1 MPTPRRRTFAAPI
14 LGSALSMLPAL
25 RHPCLR
31 WSATP
36 APRAWPSPRGIIDRK
51 RQNRLPRTQRF
62 PTSSV
67 ALAWVLVAASWGVAA
82 AACPFCGVVG
92 RSLAQR
98 RDAAA
103 VTAVGESAGP
113 VARDDAGRLVQ
124 PFTVRQPL
132 RGRTTAG
139 DIVAARVAGPIA
151 GTAILFE
158 TAGVWEA
165 VAADEALIAHV
176 AAAPAVTEPVARRLA
191 WYAPRLE
198 HPDPA
203 IASDAYA
210 AFGLAAFADVRA
222 AAGSFDPDKLRH
234 WLDDPGIDQRRRG
247 FYGLALGIVA
257 AGERDAA
264 ARARHVAALRGA
276 IDRPASDLRAGF
288 DGLLAGLVV
297 AEGAAG
303 LDALESRGL
312 LDAATR
318 AGDARHALAVLRFAA
333 ESLADTLPRS
343 RVTAATA
350 RLLANPA
357 VAADAAVDL
366 ARYGDWSAVERV
378 AGLWDALGGDDPL
391 VRRAVAG
398 YLAACP
404 LPAAREH
411 LDRLRAA
418 DPDRLRAALEAVT
431 GPR

>member
-1 MPTPRRRTFAAPI
+1 MNAAAARGLLL
-14 LGSALSMLPAL
+14 LGLLGLVAGWPAL
-25 RHPCLR
+25 AR
-31 WSATP
+31 
-36 APRAWPSPRGIIDRK
+36 
-51 RQNRLPRTQRF
+51 
-62 PTSSV
+62 
-67 ALAWVLVAASWGVAA
+67 

-92 RSLAQR
+92 RPLADR
-98 RDAAA
+98 RDAAD
-103 VTAVGESAGP
+103 VTAVGEAAGP
-113 VARDDAGRLVQ
+113 AHRDEAGLVVQ
-124 PFTVRQPL
+124 PFVLGQAI
-132 RGRTTAG
+132 RG
-139 DIVAARVAGPIA
+139 DAARDASVTARVTGPVD

-165 VAADEALIAHV
+165 VAADEALFAHV
-176 AAAPAVTEPVARRLA
+176 ATAPAGTEPAARRLA

-203 IASDAYA
+203 IAADAYA
-210 AFGLAAFADVRA
+210 AFGLAAFADIRA
-222 AAGSFDPDKLRH
+222 AAGAFDPEKLRH

-264 ARARHVAALRGA
+264 VRAGHVAALRGA

-297 AEGAAG
+297 AEGATG
-303 LDALESRGL
+303 LEALESRGL

-318 AGDARHALAVLRFAA
+318 AGDARHAIAVLRFTA

-343 RVTAATA
+343 QVRAATA

-378 AGLWDALGGDDPL
+378 AGLWDSLGRDDPL

-398 YLAACP
+398 YLSTCP
-404 LPAAREH
+404 LPAAREQ
-411 LDRLRAA
+411 LERLRAA
-418 DPDRLRAALEAVT
+418 DPDRLQAALEAVT